1 MRHANSL
8 TTSTMTKNR
17 FEFKEDADELDQNL
31 IGAAYRLRASS
42 GVFKGTFGLLLE
54 RKIGDEQARWFF
66 SGKSELSSANIEHL
80 KKGLKDPA
88 FAQQFFR
95 PLAPEALLDA
105 EKVMQAASV
114 HFSGAEVVQAGSA
127 DAYPPAWASMTVI
140 TVNTVA
146 NKDVLKKLKGVNGI
160 RLGKL
165 KDKTYLVADTHN
177 CPPHLANQALL
188 NCLSVSDLMLLPKK
202 LIDDS
207 FADSV
212 FPKLS
217 RPAIAKPYS
226 KQLDKDH
233 STLKADIEAIK
244 ALHPLTVDQALSF
257 LKSGIDQYTRMKG
270 EALVASVT
278 PDALEM
284 INRRLT
290 QQKSRENAMRWVL
303 RGLSADLAT
312 RKVQLMAQSR
322 DYFTNAY
329 QSGNSLF
336 KN

>member
-1 MRHANSL
+1 
-8 TTSTMTKNR
+8 MTKNR

-42 GVFKGTFGLLLE
+42 GVFKGTFGVLLE
-54 RKIGDEQARWFF
+54 GEIGNEPARWFF
-66 SGKSELSSANIEHL
+66 AGKAQLSSADIDHL

-95 PLAPEALLDA
+95 PLAPEALLDV
-105 EKVMQAASV
+105 EKVIQAASV

-188 NCLSVSDLMLLPKK
+188 NCLSVSDLTLLPKK
-202 LIDDS
+202 LI
-207 FADSV
+207 AKPLAEQV
-212 FPKLS
+212 FPKLI
-217 RPAIAKPYS
+217 RPAVAKPYS
-226 KQLDKDH
+226 KQPDKGQ
-233 STLKADIEAIK
+233 STLKADIEALQ
-244 ALHPLTVDQALSF
+244 ALHPLAVDQALSF
-257 LKSGIDQYTRMKG
+257 LKSGIDQYTKMKG
-270 EALVASVT
+270 EALVARVT

-284 INRRLT
+284 INQRLKSV
-290 QQKSRENAMRWVL
+290 KSRENAMRWVL

-312 RKVQLMAQSR
+312 RKVQLMAQSK